1 MFCTIRGIRKSTKL
15 ASTIRKSEEK
25 GEIYLML
32 QLLHLV
38 LFLTK
43 DIPWLFEE
51 PQPPH
56 IQLQDQLHYV
66 DSKKDLVQKRQ
77 IPT

>member
-1 MFCTIRGIRKSTKL
+1 
-15 ASTIRKSEEK
+15 
-25 GEIYLML
+25 ML

-66 DSKKDLVQKRQ
+66 DSKEDLVQKRQ